1 MDNVDIIDDNY
12 IRDVLQDLERAKKI
26 YVKKYMEE
34 HKKYRLDVNAEQK
47 KEKILLSD
55 EYANLEKL
63 CQIRDIFNVKKFDDI
78 KNKLQSAKTCYVLT
92 EEKLKRNPICECG
105 FRPSE
110 SDKFLVYGLMDEIE
124 DEVANTLE
132 EWKNQLIKALDDTI
146 VYENIKYL
154 KPDEKR
160 EIEEFL
166 SKKEFPSKISAAF
179 VNAVNSLMEG
189 FEKVE
194 LNFDAVKHELF
205 NKGPMTVDELKAA
218 FDEYLKSLTKGKE
231 KEKVRILIK

>member
-1 MDNVDIIDDNY
+1 
-12 IRDVLQDLERAKKI
+12 
-26 YVKKYMEE
+26 
-34 HKKYRLDVNAEQK
+34 
-47 KEKILLSD
+47 
-55 EYANLEKL
+55 
-63 CQIRDIFNVKKFDDI
+63 
-78 KNKLQSAKTCYVLT
+78 
-92 EEKLKRNPICECG
+92 
-105 FRPSE
+105 
-110 SDKFLVYGLMDEIE
+110 MDEIE

-132 EWKNQLIKALDDTI
+132 EWKNQLIKALDDAI

-166 SKKEFPSKISAAF
+166 SKKELPSKISTAF

-194 LNFDAVKHELF
+194 LNFDAVKQEISS
-205 NKGPMTVDELKAA
+205 KGPMTVDELKAA